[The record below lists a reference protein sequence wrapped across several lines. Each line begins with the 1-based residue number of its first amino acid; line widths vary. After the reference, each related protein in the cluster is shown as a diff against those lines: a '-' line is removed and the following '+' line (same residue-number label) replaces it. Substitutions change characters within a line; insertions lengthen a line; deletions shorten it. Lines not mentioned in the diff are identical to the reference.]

1 LISLIP
7 AYFPPISHWKYILN
21 KNCHWN
27 IYSYYQKQTLSNRTY
42 IHGANGILMLSVP
55 IMHSGKNIR
64 RSFNKIEIENNHDW
78 KKNHFKSIKTA
89 YESSPYYEYYESQ
102 LKDHFNQNFKQ
113 LFKLNLSSIKL
124 IFDCLKLEFLDKKTE
139 HIKKNTNDLSNLTN
153 IKISSQITP
162 KYIQLFEEKNGFIND
177 LSILDLLF
185 NCGPNTLDYIK
196 MADL

>member
-1 LISLIP
+1 MI
-7 AYFPPISHWKYILN
+7 
-21 KNCHWN
+21 
-27 IYSYYQKQTLSNRTY
+27 
-42 IHGANGILMLSVP
+42 G
-55 IMHSGKNIR
+55 
-64 RSFNKIEIENNHDW
+64 